1 MYFVARKVSMIS
13 IESMLKKEKIVENSK
28 SMYLDFSKQLNELIN
43 LYFSVENERKSIYN
57 LIFF

>member
-28 SMYLDFSKQLNELIN
+28 SMYLDLSKQLNELIN